1 MRLRRLLAVALL
13 LLLGAGSAPACL
25 AAPQSMV
32 AAAHPLAVDAGLDV
46 LRRGGTA
53 VDAAIAVQMV
63 LGVVEPQASGLG
75 GGGFMLHYNGAT
87 GAITFYD
94 GRETAPAGATPTM
107 FLDGNGNPLRFR
119 EATASGIAVGVPGAL
134 AMLELA
140 HKEQGKL
147 AWNELF
153 KPAVGIA
160 REGFAVSPRLAAW
173 IERMPLLRN
182 EPDIRATYFNADSSP
197 KKVGE
202 RVSNPALAET
212 MQLIADQGV
221 QAFYQGAIAVEM
233 VARVHDHVRPG
244 TLSLSDLAGYRPI
257 KREAVCGPYR
267 VWVVCGAPPPSSGGI
282 AILQVLQLIEPFDIW
297 RDPPD
302 SLRALHLIAEASR
315 LAFADRDRYVADPA
329 FVSVPVAGLL
339 SPAYIGERRL
349 LISSDS
355 SMGLVGPGLPPGYV
369 ERGTSHISIVDR
381 WGNAVSFTTTVEAPF
396 GAQIMLHGFL
406 LNNELTDFSA
416 LPKIGGRLVANRV
429 EPGKRP
435 RSSMSPTLIFD
446 QDHKLVAALG
456 SAGGARIIGD
466 TLQTVI
472 GLLDWNLS
480 MQDAIALP
488 RIINMNGATELE
500 AGTPLANEADALRDL
515 GHQVQ
520 VRSHEG
526 GLTGVR
532 RAGDGWEGG
541 ADPRRDGVAK
551 GE

>member
-1 MRLRRLLAVALL
+1 MRLRRLTVVAL
-13 LLLGAGSAPACL
+13 LLLGAGRVETCL

-32 AAAHPLAVDAGLDV
+32 AAAHPLAVDAGLDI

-53 VDAAIAVQMV
+53 VDAAIAAVQMV

-75 GGGFMLHYNGAT
+75 GGGFMLHYNATT
-87 GAITFYD
+87 GAMTVYD
-94 GRETAPAGATPTM
+94 GRETAPAGATPKM
-107 FLDGNGNPLRFR
+107 FLDGNGKPLGFR
-119 EATASGIAVGVPGAL
+119 EATVSGISVGVPGAL

-153 KPAVGIA
+153 KPAIAIA

-173 IERMPLLRN
+173 IQRMPLLRN

-197 KKVGE
+197 KKVGD

-221 QAFYQGAIAVEM
+221 QAFYQGAIAAEM
-233 VARVHDHVRPG
+233 VERVRNHVRPG
-244 TLSLSDLAGYRPI
+244 TLSLADLADYRPI

-267 VWVVCGAPPPSSGGI
+267 VWVVCGVPPPSSGGI
-282 AILQVLQLIEPFDIW
+282 AILQVLELIEPFDIW
-297 RDPPD
+297 RDSPN
-302 SLRALHLIAEASR
+302 SLRVLHLIAEASR

-329 FVSVPVAGLL
+329 FVSVPVVGLL
-339 SPAYIGERRL
+339 APAYIAERRL
-349 LISSDS
+349 LISPDS
-355 SMGLVGPGLPPGYV
+355 SMGVIGPGVPPGYV

-381 WGNAVSFTTTVEAPF
+381 WGNAVSFTTTIEAPF
-396 GAQIMLHGFL
+396 GAEIMLRGFL

-416 LPKIGGRLVANRV
+416 LPEVAGKLVANRV

-446 QDHKLVAALG
+446 QDHKLVASLG
-456 SAGGARIIGD
+456 SAGGPRIIGD

-472 GLLDWNLS
+472 GLFDWNLS
-480 MQDAIALP
+480 MQDAVALP
-488 RIINMNGATELE
+488 RIINMNGPTELE
-500 AGTPLANEADALRDL
+500 AGTALANEADALHAM

-532 RAGDGWEGG
+532 RMGDGWEGG

>member
-1 MRLRRLLAVALL
+1 MRLRRLLVVALL
-13 LLLGAGSAPACL
+13 LLGAARVPACL
-25 AAPQSMV
+25 AAPQAMV
-32 AAAHPLAVDAGLDV
+32 AAAHPLAVDAGLEV
-46 LRRGGTA
+46 LRRGGSA

-63 LGVVEPQASGLG
+63 LGVVEPQASGIG
-75 GGGFMLHYNGAT
+75 GGGFLLHYDGAT
-87 GAITFYD
+87 GAMTVYD

-107 FLDGNGNPLRFR
+107 FLDRDGKPLGFR
-119 EATASGIAVGVPGAL
+119 EATASGISVGVPGAL

-153 KPAVGIA
+153 KPAIAVA

-173 IERMPLLRN
+173 LERLPLLRS

-197 KKVGE
+197 KKVGD

-221 QAFYQGAIAVEM
+221 QAFYQGAIAAEM
-233 VARVHDHVRPG
+233 VERVRRHVRPG
-244 TLSLSDLAGYRPI
+244 TLSLADLANYRPI
-257 KREAVCGPYR
+257 KREALCGPYR
-267 VWVVCGAPPPSSGGI
+267 LWIVCGMPPPSSGGI
-282 AILQVLQLIEPFDIW
+282 AILQVLELIEPFDIW

-302 SLRALHLIAEASR
+302 SLRVLHLIAEASR

-329 FVSVPVAGLL
+329 FVPVPVAGLL
-339 SPAYIGERRL
+339 APAYIAERRL
-349 LISSDS
+349 LISPDR
-355 SMGLVGPGLPPGYV
+355 SMGTVGPGLPPGYI

-381 WGNAVSFTTTVEAPF
+381 WGNAVSFTTTIEAPF
-396 GAQIMLHGFL
+396 GAQIMLRGFL
-406 LNNELTDFSA
+406 LNNELTDFSPQPEA
-416 LPKIGGRLVANRV
+416 GGKPVANRV

-435 RSSMSPTLIFD
+435 RSSMSPTLILD
-446 QDHKLVAALG
+446 RDRKLFAALG
-456 SAGGARIIGD
+456 SAGGSRIIGD
-466 TLQTVI
+466 TLQAVI
-472 GLLDWNLS
+472 GILDWNLS
-480 MQDAIALP
+480 MQDAVALP
-488 RIINMNGATELE
+488 RFISMNGPVELE
-500 AGTPLANEADALRDL
+500 TGTPLAGQADALRAL

-532 RAGDGWEGG
+532 RLGDGWEGG
-541 ADPRRDGVAK
+541 ADPRRDGLAK

>member
-13 LLLGAGSAPACL
+13 LLGAGGVETCL

-32 AAAHPLAVDAGLDV
+32 AAAHPLAVDTGLDV
-46 LRRGGTA
+46 LRKGGTA

-75 GGGFMLHYNGAT
+75 GGGFMLHYDGAT
-87 GAITFYD
+87 GAITVYD

-107 FLDGNGNPLRFR
+107 FLDGNGNPRGFR
-119 EATASGIAVGVPGAL
+119 EAVVSGISVGVPGAL

-147 AWNELF
+147 AWDELF
-153 KPAVGIA
+153 KPAIGIA

-173 IERMPLLRN
+173 IQRIPLLRN
-182 EPDIRATYFNADSSP
+182 EPNIRATYFNADSSP
-197 KKVGE
+197 KKAGE
-202 RVSNPALAET
+202 RVSNPALADT

-221 QAFYQGAIAVEM
+221 QAFYQGAIATEM
-233 VARVHDHVRPG
+233 VERVHNHVRPG
-244 TLSLSDLAGYRPI
+244 TLSLADLAGYRPV
-257 KREAVCGPYR
+257 KREALCGPYR
-267 VWVVCGAPPPSSGGI
+267 VWVVCGMPPPSSGGI
-282 AILQVLQLIEPFDIW
+282 AILQVLQLIEPFDVW
-297 RDPPD
+297 RDPPN
-302 SLRALHLIAEASR
+302 SLRVLHLIAEASR

-339 SPAYIGERRL
+339 SPAYIAERRL
-349 LISSDS
+349 LISPDR

-381 WGNAVSFTTTVEAPF
+381 WGNAVSFTTTIEAPF
-396 GAQIMLHGFL
+396 GAEIMVRGFL

-416 LPKIGGRLVANRV
+416 LPEIGGKLVANRV

-446 QDHKLVAALG
+446 QDHKLEAVLG
-456 SAGGARIIGD
+456 SAGGSRIIGD

-472 GLLDWNLS
+472 GLLDWKLS
-480 MQDAIALP
+480 MQDAVALP

-500 AGTPLANEADALRDL
+500 AGTPLANQADALRDL

-532 RAGDGWEGG
+532 RVGDGWEGG